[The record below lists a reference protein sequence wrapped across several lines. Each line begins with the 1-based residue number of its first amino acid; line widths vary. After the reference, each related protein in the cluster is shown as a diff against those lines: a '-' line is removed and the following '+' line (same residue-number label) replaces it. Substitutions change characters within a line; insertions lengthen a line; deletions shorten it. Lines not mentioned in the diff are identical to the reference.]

1 MPRFLHPTQSGVH
14 RLACLSLYR
23 ALLSQCSK
31 PWLTNSKASHIRAL
45 IQARFHI
52 DKPIESPSRIEKSL
66 KAGYEALNLMKSCA
80 NGDAI
85 SIERVDSL
93 IAGTQPFLERYQQKR
108 ARLARERQEKELED
122 ARKKQQKRRFS
133 AKRVLES
140 VLARPYPTVSG
151 IRRVPRFACA
161 RGIPFLRIKK
171 PQPKNLSV
179 AIQIRQDA
187 RWKNILRRQELGVDS
202 LFAKD
207 EDTWDAITSKTEA
220 DTWDKAIQQNISRVV
235 DTIKKGDERDLELA
249 RKMWNVVV
257 AERRL
262 AEKEARQRE
271 KVGQAAETK
280 PGSSHPTTQR

>member
-14 RLACLSLYR
+14 RLACLSLYH

-31 PWLTNSKASHIRAL
+31 PWLTRSKASHIRAL
-45 IQARFHI
+45 IQARFHL
-52 DKPIESPSRIEKSL
+52 DQRIESPSRIEKSL
-66 KAGYEALNLMKSCA
+66 KAGYEALNLMKSCER
-80 NGDAI
+80 GDVT

-93 IAGTQPFLERYQQKR
+93 IAGTEPFLERYKQNC
-108 ARLARERQEKELED
+108 ARLARERQAKELED
-122 ARKKQQKRRFS
+122 AKKKQNKRRFS

-207 EDTWDAITSKTEA
+207 EDMWDQITSKTET
-220 DTWDKAIQQNISRVV
+220 DSWDKAIQQNINRVV
-235 DTIKKGDERDLELA
+235 ETIKNGDERDLELA

-271 KVGQAAETK
+271 KMGQANGTKSGPSETTSR
-280 PGSSHPTTQR
+280 P